1 MSTGKIKV
9 PTTNDDLIP
18 WTLPIA
24 RLICVNFDG
33 SERPAFLCKAGAKA
47 YGLPDGFA
55 TGALLNLDTTD
66 LGEVKRFIEAYGLP
80 VSPYAGEFE
89 RVEKRYISNDEF
101 SDNPIGDGFEKWQ
114 DALDGSQR
122 SVEIRDAFDLSLF
135 NHYKGRDGSAG
146 TEAANLIQGIRK
158 NNEQVILMDDLLS
171 TISIMQVAALLFA
184 CKSAFGPKAY
194 DMTIKLLTKL
204 PNNKSVMKH
213 FGQLSVACQLPVE
226 INSKINEHD
235 LQPNVIAARIVASRY
250 LESLEAPLAAF
261 LDLALHPYPE
271 NHRIILDRTLLKLA
285 KIDLEPEK
293 QFAGSLTRAFTAQL
307 LEYLQSNQ
315 AWRSC
320 ELCKRP
326 YKIRQQT
333 MHALT
338 SPEAAKKEQSKPR
351 RTTKKQKSYCTK
363 AHEEHA
369 RRMVQAERQAI
380 RRMDRKARGFDSE

>member
-9 PTTNDDLIP
+9 PTTKDDLIP
-18 WTLPIA
+18 WTLPIV

-33 SERPAFLCKAGAKA
+33 SERPAFLCKAGGKA

-55 TGALLNLDTTD
+55 TGSLLNLDTND

-89 RVEKRYISNDEF
+89 RIEKRYISNDEF
-101 SDNPIGDGFEKWQ
+101 SDNPIGAGFEKWQ
-114 DALDGSQR
+114 NALDDSPR
-122 SVEIRDAFDLSLF
+122 SIEIRDAFDFSLF

-158 NNEQVILMDDLLS
+158 NDEQIILVDDLLS

-213 FGQLSVACQLPVE
+213 FGQLSVACQVPVE
-226 INSKINEHD
+226 INSKIDEHD

-261 LDLALHPYPE
+261 LDLALYPYPKE
-271 NHRIILDRTLLKLA
+271 HHIVLNQTLQKMA
-285 KIDLEPEK
+285 KIDLGPER
-293 QFAGSLTRAFTAQL
+293 QIAGSLTRAFAVQL
-307 LEYLQSNQ
+307 LEYLQSDQ
-315 AWRSC
+315 TWRTC

-338 SPEAAKKEQSKPR
+338 SSETAKKEQSKPR

-363 AHEEHA
+363 AHEEHV
-369 RRMVQAERQAI
+369 RRTVQAERQAM
-380 RRMDRKARGFDSE
+380 RRMDRKARGLDSE

>member
-9 PTTNDDLIP
+9 PTTKDGLIP

-33 SERPAFLCKAGAKA
+33 SERPAFLCKAGSKA

-55 TGALLNLDTTD
+55 TGALLNLDTSN
-66 LGEVKRFIEAYGLP
+66 LGEVKHFIEAYGLP

-101 SDNPIGDGFEKWQ
+101 SDNPIGDGFGKWQ
-114 DALDGSQR
+114 DALDDSLR
-122 SVEIRDAFDLSLF
+122 SIEIRDTFDFSLF

-158 NNEQVILMDDLLS
+158 SNEQIILVEDLLS
-171 TISIMQVAALLFA
+171 TISIMQVAALLFT

-213 FGQLSVACQLPVE
+213 FGQLSVACQVPVE
-226 INSKINEHD
+226 INSKIDEHD

-261 LDLALHPYPE
+261 LDLALYPYPE
-271 NHRIILDRTLLKLA
+271 EHHIVLNQTLQKLA
-285 KIDLEPEK
+285 KIDLGPKK
-293 QFAGSLTRAFTAQL
+293 QISGSLTRAFAVQL
-307 LEYLQSNQ
+307 MDYLQNDQ
-315 AWRSC
+315 AWRTC

-338 SPEAAKKEQSKPR
+338 SSETAKKEQSKPR

-363 AHEEHA
+363 AHEEHV
-369 RRMVQAERQAI
+369 RRMVQAERQAM
-380 RRMDRKARGFDSE
+380 RRMDRKARGLDSE